1 MRGSCDE
8 GNQIALSEGSAKNL
22 ISKSLIPQRKH
33 FITHRFSGVATG
45 QLPPAAHFWRAARS
59 VGAALWVSN
68 TSCIIR
74 LLILNP
80 RVLSQAIIS
89 ARKCCQNKRN
99 AISETQISKH
109 FKGPCSRTPLDRRA
123 WRRVCIYIYIYIY
136 PPGQVRV
143 AF

>member
-89 ARKCCQNKRN
+89 ARKCY
-99 AISETQISKH
+99 
-109 FKGPCSRTPLDRRA
+109 
-123 WRRVCIYIYIYIY
+123 VYIYIYIYI
-136 PPGQVRV
+136 PSWAGEGGILRTHPQWNFCSLRHCID
-143 AF
+143 FITLKI